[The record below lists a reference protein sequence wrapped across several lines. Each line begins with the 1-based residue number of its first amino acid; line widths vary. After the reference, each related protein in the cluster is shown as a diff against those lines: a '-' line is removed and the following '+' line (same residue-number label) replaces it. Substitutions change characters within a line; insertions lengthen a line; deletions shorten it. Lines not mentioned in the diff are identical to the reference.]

1 MIKLLKAL
9 GNGIVTLFNL
19 VVTGSII
26 AFTAFAAGTTIMSGD
41 DELHL
46 NQSVEVIVPAMPD
59 TSSRVDIEYFLID
72 PHKYEQEFCLAQNV
86 FFESSVDNKAGMAA
100 VADVTLNR
108 VKDSR
113 YPNTVCEVVYQA
125 IMKESWKTKQYPDL
139 PESERKYIPV
149 RNKCQ
154 FSWYCDGKSDDIPIG
169 AENWVKGQMVAWEM
183 MHNGTLRGISDGST
197 HYHATYV
204 KPVWRKDI
212 GMTLVGRI
220 GSHIFYRWN

>member
-19 VVTGSII
+19 VVIGTII

-46 NQSVEVIVPAMPD
+46 NQSVEVIVPELPD

-72 PHKYEQEFCLAQNV
+72 PHKYEQEFCLAQNI

-108 VKDSR
+108 VKDTR

-139 PESERKYIPV
+139 PASERVYYPK
-149 RNKCQ
+149 RHQCQ
-154 FSWYCDGKSDDIPIG
+154 FSWYCDGKSDDIPLG
-169 AENWVKGQMVAWEM
+169 SENWVKAQMVAWEM
-183 MHNGTLRGISDGST
+183 MHNNTLRGISDGAT

-204 KPVWRKDI
+204 KPNWRKDV

>member
-19 VVTGSII
+19 VVIGTII

-72 PHKYEQEFCLAQNV
+72 PHKYEQEFCLAQNI

-108 VKDSR
+108 VKDTR

-125 IMKESWKTKQYPDL
+125 IMKESWKTKQYPIYPTVNVSIFL
-139 PESERKYIPV
+139 K
-149 RNKCQ
+149 K
-154 FSWYCDGKSDDIPIG
+154 
-169 AENWVKGQMVAWEM
+169 QMSV
-183 MHNGTLRGISDGST
+183 
-197 HYHATYV
+197 
-204 KPVWRKDI
+204 
-212 GMTLVGRI
+212 
-220 GSHIFYRWN
+220 

>member
-19 VVTGSII
+19 VVIGTII
-26 AFTAFAAGTTIMSGD
+26 AFTAFAAGTTIMGAD
-41 DELHL
+41 EELHL
-46 NQSVEVIVPAMPD
+46 SESVEVIVPEMPD
-59 TSSRVDIEYFLID
+59 TSSRIDIEYFLID
-72 PHKYEQEFCLAQNV
+72 PYKYEEEFCLAQNV

-108 VKDSR
+108 VKDNR

-139 PESERKYIPV
+139 PDSERKYIPV

-169 AENWVKGQMVAWEM
+169 AENWVKAQMVAWEM

-204 KPVWRKDI
+204 KPIWRKDI

>member
-19 VVTGSII
+19 VVIGTII

-72 PHKYEQEFCLAQNV
+72 PHKYEQEFCLAQNI

-108 VKDSR
+108 VKDTR

-139 PESERKYIPV
+139 PDSERKYIPV

-169 AENWVKGQMVAWEM
+169 AENWVKAQMVAWEM

>member
-86 FFESSVDNKAGMAA
+86 F
-100 VADVTLNR
+100 LNQ
-108 VKDSR
+108 VL
-113 YPNTVCEVVYQA
+113 
-125 IMKESWKTKQYPDL
+125 ITKQAWRQL
-139 PESERKYIPV
+139 
-149 RNKCQ
+149 
-154 FSWYCDGKSDDIPIG
+154 
-169 AENWVKGQMVAWEM
+169 QM
-183 MHNGTLRGISDGST
+183 
-197 HYHATYV
+197 
-204 KPVWRKDI
+204 
-212 GMTLVGRI
+212 
-220 GSHIFYRWN
+220 

>member
-1 MIKLLKAL
+1 MIKILKAL

-19 VVTGSII
+19 VVIGSII
-26 AFTAFAAGTTIMSGD
+26 AVTAFATGTTIMSA
-41 DELHL
+41 DEEVHL
-46 NQSVEVIVPAMPD
+46 SQSVEVIVPDMPNP
-59 TSSRVDIEYFLID
+59 SERVDIEYFLID

-86 FFESSVDNKAGMAA
+86 FFESSVDNKAGMAG

-108 VKDSR
+108 VKDRR

-125 IMKESWKTKQYPDL
+125 IMKESWKTAQYPDL
-139 PESERKYIPV
+139 PKSERKYIPV

-154 FSWYCDGKSDDIPIG
+154 FSWYCDGKSDDIPLG
-169 AENWVKGQMVAWEM
+169 AENWVKAQMVAWEM

-204 KPVWRKDI
+204 KPIWRKDV